1 MKHALWIVAL
11 PLLLLGLQDPAHDE
25 DETEL
30 SQHMHKIEKH
40 VKSLRKLLR
49 DETARD
55 GALSELAQL
64 EQEALHCK
72 GLAPET
78 AAALPEGE
86 RAAFLTAYRR
96 TMVDF
101 LTTQLTL
108 EAALLDG
115 DAEATKQAFEK
126 LRAMEDSSHE
136 RFAPDAEDR

>member
-1 MKHALWIVAL
+1 MRRAPWIVAL
-11 PLLLLGLQDPAHDE
+11 PLVLLAFQDPGRDE

-30 SQHMHKIEKH
+30 SQHMHRIEKH

-49 DETARD
+49 DETGRD
-55 GALSELAQL
+55 GALAELAQL
-64 EQEALHCK
+64 EQEALQCK

-78 AAALPEGE
+78 AAALPENE
-86 RAAFLTAYRR
+86 RAAFLSAYRR

-101 LTTQLTL
+101 LTTQLAL

-115 DAEATKQAFEK
+115 DAAATKQSFEK

-136 RFAPDAEDR
+136 RFAPDAEEH